1 MKQAAKTPLLI
12 LSAFMA
18 AVVVTL
24 LPVPAAEGLS
34 STYVREGKSV
44 LWKFGE
50 TIVWRFPESQAAEV
64 SQLTE
69 RFNASYAKGF
79 ALSDLR
85 VAKSD
90 GKWSVSICKRAI
102 YTVSPEYAKSS
113 KEDDRTIALRMMS
126 KIYETVCAKNAAK
139 LTKEYQINGKYEVS
153 GSVSWFGGKFIGRK
167 FANGE
172 KFTENHLAAAAK
184 TLPFGTL
191 VRVTVPSG
199 KTVVV
204 RVTDR
209 FKGHKNR
216 VLDISVAAAELL
228 GVKSAG
234 TCVAKITVIGRV
246 DKIGGK

>member
-1 MKQAAKTPLLI
+1 MKPVSGTRTLI
-12 LSAFMA
+12 LNVFIAT
-18 AVVVTL
+18 AVIL
-24 LPVPAAEGLS
+24 FPAAASEGFS
-34 STYVREGKSV
+34 SSYVREGKSI
-44 LWKFGE
+44 LWKFGK
-50 TIVWRFPESQAAEV
+50 TSVWRFPEPQAAEV
-64 SQLTE
+64 SRLTD
-69 RFNASYAKGF
+69 RFNAIYADGF
-79 ALSDLR
+79 DLNDLH

-90 GKWSVSICKRAI
+90 GKWSVRIGERAV

-113 KEDDRTIALRMMS
+113 GEDARTTALRMMS
-126 KIYETVCAKNAAK
+126 RIYETVCAKNAAK
-139 LTKEYQINGKYEVS
+139 LTEEHQIKGRYEAS

-172 KFTENHLAAAAK
+172 RYTENHLAAAAR

-191 VRVTVPSG
+191 VRVAVPSG

-234 TCVAKITVIGRV
+234 ISAAKFTVIGRV

>member
-1 MKQAAKTPLLI
+1 MKQVSKTPFLI

-18 AVVVTL
+18 AVVMIFSVS
-24 LPVPAAEGLS
+24 AAEGVS
-34 STYVREGKSV
+34 SSYVREGKSV

-50 TIVWRFPESQAAEV
+50 TNVWRFPESQAAEV

-69 RFNASYAKGF
+69 RFNALYAKGF
-79 ALSDLR
+79 ALNDLH

-90 GKWSVSICKRAI
+90 GKWSVWIGNRAI
-102 YTVSPEYAKSS
+102 CAIAPEYAKSAG
-113 KEDDRTIALRMMS
+113 EDARTIALRMMS
-126 KIYETVCAKNAAK
+126 RIYEIICAKNAAE
-139 LTKEYQINGKYEVS
+139 LTKEYQIKGKYEVS

-172 KFTENHLAAAAK
+172 KYTENHLAAAAK

-191 VRVTVPSG
+191 VRVAAPSG
-199 KTVVV
+199 KTVVL

-234 TCVAKITVIGRV
+234 TSTVNITVIGRV

>member
-1 MKQAAKTPLLI
+1 MKPAAKRFLLI
-12 LSAFMA
+12 SAAFIALLTALSASA
-18 AVVVTL
+18 ATNF
-24 LPVPAAEGLS
+24 S
-34 STYVREGKSV
+34 SSYVREGKFI
-44 LWKFGE
+44 LWKFE
-50 TIVWRFPESQAAEV
+50 NKTVWRFPEAQAAEV
-64 SQLTE
+64 SRLTE
-69 RFNASYAKGF
+69 RFNALYAKGF
-79 ALSDLR
+79 RLKELH

-90 GKWSVSICKRAI
+90 AKWSVYIGKRAL

-113 KEDDRTIALRMMS
+113 GQNAKTIALRIMS

-139 LTKEYQINGKYEVS
+139 LTKEHQIKGKYEAL
-153 GSVSWFGGKFIGRK
+153 GAVSWYGGKFIGRK

-172 KFTENHLAAAAK
+172 KFTESHLAAAAK

-191 VRVTVPSG
+191 VRVTAPSG

-209 FKGHKNR
+209 FNGHKNR

-228 GVKSAG
+228 GVKSIG
-234 TCVAKITVIGRV
+234 ICSAKITVIGRV

>member
-1 MKQAAKTPLLI
+1 MMKQANKTPLLI
-12 LSAFMA
+12 LNVFVAAALMLFSAT
-18 AVVVTL
+18 V
-24 LPVPAAEGLS
+24 AEGLS
-34 STYVREGKSV
+34 SSYVREGKFI

-50 TIVWRFPESQAAEV
+50 TAVWRFPEAQAADV
-64 SQLTE
+64 SRMTE
-69 RFNASYAKGF
+69 RFNALYAKGF
-79 ALSDLR
+79 VLNELR

-90 GKWSVSICKRAI
+90 GKWSVCIGKRAI
-102 YTVSPEYAKSS
+102 YPVSPEYAKSS
-113 KEDDRTIALRMMS
+113 GQDARAIALRLMS
-126 KIYETVCAKNAAK
+126 RIYETVCAKNAAK
-139 LTKEYQINGKYEVS
+139 LTKEYQIKGKYEAL

-191 VRVTVPSG
+191 VRVTAPSG

-228 GVKSAG
+228 GIKSAG
-234 TCVAKITVIGRV
+234 TCAAKITVIGRV

>member
-1 MKQAAKTPLLI
+1 MKRADKTPLLI
-12 LSAFMA
+12 LSVFMA
-18 AVVVTL
+18 AVMVFSAA
-24 LPVPAAEGLS
+24 AAEGLTS
-34 STYVREGKSV
+34 SYVREGKSI
-44 LWKFGE
+44 LWRFGE
-50 TIVWRFPESQAAEV
+50 TNVWRFPESEAADV
-64 SQLTE
+64 SLLTE

-79 ALSDLR
+79 ALDELR

-90 GKWSVSICKRAI
+90 GKWSVWIGKRVV

-113 KEDDRTIALRMMS
+113 GQDARTTALRMMS
-126 KIYETVCAKNAAK
+126 RIYETVCAKNAAK
-139 LTKEYQINGKYEVS
+139 LTKEYQIKKGKYEAS
-153 GSVSWFGGKFIGRK
+153 GAVSWFGGKFIGRN

-172 KFTENHLAAAAK
+172 KFTENHLAAAAR

-191 VRVTVPSG
+191 VHVAAPSG

-216 VLDISVAAAELL
+216 VLDLSVAAAELL
-228 GVKSAG
+228 GIKSAG
-234 TCVAKITVIGRV
+234 ACTAKITVIGRV

>member
-1 MKQAAKTPLLI
+1 M
-12 LSAFMA
+12 
-18 AVVVTL
+18 AVVTAISAT
-24 LPVPAAEGLS
+24 AAERLS
-34 STYVREGKSV
+34 SSYVREGKSI

-50 TIVWRFPESQAAEV
+50 TNVWRFPESHAAEV
-64 SQLTE
+64 SRLTE
-69 RFNASYAKGF
+69 RFNAVYANGF
-79 ALSDLR
+79 ALNDLH

-90 GKWSVSICKRAI
+90 NRWSVRIGKRTVYA
-102 YTVSPEYAKSS
+102 VSPEYAKASG
-113 KEDDRTIALRMMS
+113 EDARMMALRMMS
-126 KIYETVCAKNAAK
+126 RIYEAVCAKNAAK
-139 LTKEYQINGKYEVS
+139 LTKEHQINGKYEAS
-153 GSVSWFGGKFIGRK
+153 GSVSWFGGKFIGKK

-172 KFTENHLAAAAK
+172 RYTENHLAAAAR

-191 VRVTVPSG
+191 VRVTAPSG

-234 TCVAKITVIGRV
+234 ISAAKFTVIGRV
-246 DKIGGK
+246 NKIGGK

>member
-1 MKQAAKTPLLI
+1 MKPVSKTLLLI
-12 LSAFMA
+12 LIAFMA
-18 AVVVTL
+18 AAVML
-24 LPVPAAEGLS
+24 FSASDAEGLS

-50 TIVWRFPESQAAEV
+50 TAVWRFPESQAAEV
-64 SQLTE
+64 SLLTE
-69 RFNASYAKGF
+69 RFNASYANGF
-79 ALSDLR
+79 GLKDLH
-85 VAKSD
+85 VAKTD
-90 GKWSVSICKRAI
+90 GKWSFLIGKIAI

-113 KEDDRTIALRMMS
+113 GQDARTIALRMMS
-126 KIYETVCAKNAAK
+126 KIYDTVCAKNAAQ
-139 LTKEYQINGKYEVS
+139 LTKEYQIKGKYEAS

-172 KFTENHLAAAAK
+172 KFTENHLVAAAK

-191 VRVTVPSG
+191 VRVTAPSG
-199 KTVVV
+199 KSVVV
-204 RVTDR
+204 RVADR

-234 TCVAKITVIGRV
+234 TCTANITVIGRV

>member
-1 MKQAAKTPLLI
+1 MKPVSRTQLLI
-12 LSAFMA
+12 LNIFMA
-18 AVVVTL
+18 AVRL
-24 LPVPAAEGLS
+24 FSASSAEGLS
-34 STYVREGKSV
+34 SSHRDGKSI

-50 TIVWRFPESQAAEV
+50 TAVWRFPESQAVQV
-64 SQLTE
+64 SQLAE
-69 RFNASYAKGF
+69 RFNALYAKGF

-90 GKWSVSICKRAI
+90 GRWSVWIGKRAI
-102 YTVSPEYAKSS
+102 YTVPPEYAKSS
-113 KEDDRTIALRMMS
+113 GEDARMTALRMMS
-126 KIYETVCAKNAAK
+126 RIYEIICAKSAAK
-139 LTKEYQINGKYEVS
+139 LTKEYQLKGHYETS
-153 GSVSWFGGKFIGRK
+153 GSVSWFGGKFIGKK

-191 VRVTVPSG
+191 VRVAIPSG

-209 FKGHKNR
+209 FNAHKNR

-234 TCVAKITVIGRV
+234 TSAAKITVIGRV
-246 DKIGGK
+246 DKVGGK